1 MARTLIRNATIISVD
16 PEVGDFH
23 RGDILIEGSKIAA
36 IGPAIDAD
44 DVEIVDAENMI
55 AIPGFVD
62 THRHTWEALLRATG
76 PDWSHAQYFTGVRVV
91 MGGLYTPE
99 DNYVGNLLGA
109 LEALDSGITTLYDWS
124 HNNNSP
130 EHADGSVGG
139 LKDSGIRGVFGY
151 GNSNAEWFPPNRID
165 TDYED
170 IRRVRKEHFPFDDGL
185 VTMAVAA
192 RGPQFTTL
200 DITEKDFRTARE
212 LGIRITVHVG
222 DGLWGFSKPIAQM
235 KSRGLLMDDTTY
247 VHCNTIADDEF
258 RMIADSGGSG
268 SIAPEVE
275 MQMGHG
281 LPTALRFLEV
291 GIRPSISI
299 DVVTTVPGD
308 MFSAMRA
315 LLAGTR
321 LIVHQKALEQRVG
334 VDPLPLTSRDV
345 LEFATLQGA
354 RACGLDHKTGSLTP
368 GKEADIVLV
377 DTNAMNLI
385 PMNNPVAGV
394 VEFANG
400 GNVDSVFVAGQ
411 ARKRNHKLVDLDF
424 ALFRRRV
431 DEHRDALFAR
441 AGVPTDGSWI
451 VRPYEGEPESEAEF

>member
-1 MARTLIRNATIISVD
+1 MRTLIRNATIISVD

-23 RGDILIEGSKIAA
+23 SGDILIDGEKIAE
-36 IGPAIDAD
+36 IGPKIEAD
-44 DVEIVDAENMI
+44 DAEIVDATHMI
-55 AIPGFVD
+55 AIPGLID

-130 EHADGSVGG
+130 EHSDGSVKG

-151 GNSNAEWFPPNRID
+151 GNSNAEWFPPNKTD
-165 TDYED
+165 TDYAD
-170 IRRVRKEHFPFDDGL
+170 IRRVRQEHFPSDDGL

-200 DITEKDFRTARE
+200 DITEKDFLTARD
-212 LGIRITVHVG
+212 LGLRITMHVG
-222 DGLWGFSKPIAQM
+222 DGLWGFNKPIEQLR
-235 KSRGLLMDDTTY
+235 SRDLLADDTTY
-247 VHCNTIADDEF
+247 VHCNTIADEEF
-258 RMIADSGGSG
+258 RLIADTGGTG

-281 LPTALRFLEV
+281 MPPALRFLEV

-321 LIVHQKALEQRVG
+321 LIVHQRALEQRIG

-368 GKEADIVLV
+368 GKQADIVLIN
-377 DTNAMNLI
+377 TNAMNLI

-394 VEFANG
+394 VEFSNV
-400 GNVDSVFVAGQ
+400 GNVDSVFVAGK
-411 ARKRNHKLVDLDF
+411 ARKRDGKLVDFDF
-424 ALFRRRV
+424 DTFRRRV
-431 DEHRDALFAR
+431 DQHRDGLFER

-451 VRPYEGEPESEAEF
+451 VRPYEGEPETESEF